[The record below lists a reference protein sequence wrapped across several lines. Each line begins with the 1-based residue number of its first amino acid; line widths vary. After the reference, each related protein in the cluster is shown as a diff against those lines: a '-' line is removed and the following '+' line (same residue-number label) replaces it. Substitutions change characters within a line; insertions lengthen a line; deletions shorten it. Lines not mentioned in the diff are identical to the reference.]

1 MTTHV
6 YLKLQ
11 SNTDNSDTV
20 NVIPLKANSVSISV
34 SKTIP
39 SFAIPLSGV
48 ATGES
53 ITAALDLGM
62 AQKTISVQGIILDE
76 TITKTIDGSPKPLKF
91 TAHEIAQMI
100 ASGVDSTG
108 FAKNQAINE
117 LVVKIPSLVASDYN
131 YIGTC
136 SNSAYLNKTDC
147 EANSGTWTTTAG
159 DSSTREDGRNIPFT
173 FASRGSNDE
182 LDNLGVPAKISSFP
196 DKDTDTGLTGF
207 IRSFSCDISGEAYE
221 LTFSLEFETAIIVP

>member
-1 MTTHV
+1 MSYV

-11 SNTDNSDTV
+11 SNTNNSDTV

-62 AQKTISVQGIILDE
+62 AQKTISVQGVILDQQ
-76 TITKTIDGSPKPLKF
+76 IKKTHEGATTNVIF
-91 TAHEIAQMI
+91 TAHEIAQLI

-108 FAKNQAINE
+108 FAKNQAFNE
-117 LVVKIPSLVASDYN
+117 LVVLIPSFVDSN
-131 YIGTC
+131 YVQRTGVL
-136 SNSAYLNKTDC
+136 SS
-147 EANSGTWTTTAG
+147 TTIVSG
-159 DSSTREDGRNIPFT
+159 DSRDEGTLVPFN
-173 FASRGSNDE
+173 FASRGTE
-182 LDNLGVPAKISSFP
+182 GFGDNLGVAYRGSAFPTSS
-196 DKDTDTGLTGF
+196 TSTGMTGF
-207 IRSFSCDISGEAYE
+207 IRSFSFNMEAEAIDIS
-221 LTFSLEFETAIIVP
+221 FSMQFEVAIIGP